1 MKEILSNKL
10 FKHSAR
16 TIAVLI
22 LLACAGGPA
31 DLNEFTSYF
40 LPETATAQAGD
51 GRYHFT
57 QQFLYLDDYSDTL
70 RPEKDINSQAWAK
83 YAGVDETIAYNYF
96 YTESANNT
104 LPNRLMLKGN
114 KAAVTYLQLAKS
126 IEKSYQPSVYSWEEG
141 SKDSLVLVEAFT
153 KTQQLARSTTDPFL
167 KERYGF
173 QAVKL
178 AMILEQPDNCVKLYD
193 ELIKPLKTKTFISD
207 WAFSRKAGATMA
219 LGDTAKALYE
229 FAQLFD
235 RCPSRRREAD
245 LSLRIKGIRFQEKAL
260 GYCQNNAEKA
270 AVYALS
276 AIQPLEDG
284 LPMLKKVTE
293 LNPKNALIE
302 LITAREINKNEY
314 YANGEMPYVEDT
326 LAYEKRREESKSY
339 FEQLG
344 DFCVENASNK
354 ALGNPSFWYTSASYV
369 AYVNKDY
376 KKSEEY
382 LTQAKAAPAPNDY
395 LKQQMD
401 IQEVLLLIAQQE
413 GITPEFEGKVIGMLE
428 KLNKSENFRIVNA
441 YTRACG
447 LLAKMYRG
455 QPTEEKKSGGWW
467 SSCSSKSS
475 GEVSATHLAKAFLL
489 EAAASWQSRPVNA
502 DGYAPAFATNSDRYA
517 LEDSTSIETLREAIS
532 YAKQPQLDNFGKRL
546 VGLSGVNADYLNVV
560 LGRRLLGEHQYV
572 QAAEVWKNVS
582 PKTWTESP
590 FSDYLTENPFYIKP
604 DNGQS
609 PSQTLTPAAFAARM
623 VQLETQMNAG
633 DAQAAY
639 LLGCGAYNMG
649 YFGNSWLLLNRQRS
663 SSEYEYTYP
672 PRDLTGVDYYTSA
685 KAKTYFEKALQL
697 TKDPELAAKAAFGAS
712 LCEESTFYVFKANE
726 GRDLGY
732 DEATQVAFK
741 KRMNEEQKKRLGKY
755 FDLLRRNYANS
766 AYTKEIIEEC
776 STYRDFVGQ

>member
-1 MKEILSNKL
+1 M
-10 FKHSAR
+10 
-16 TIAVLI
+16 
-22 LLACAGGPA
+22 
-31 DLNEFTSYF
+31 
-40 LPETATAQAGD
+40 
-51 GRYHFT
+51 
-57 QQFLYLDDYSDTL
+57 DDYSDTL
-70 RPEKDINSQAWAK
+70 RPDKDINAKAWAA
-83 YAGVDETIAYNYF
+83 YSGVDEAIAYNYF
-96 YTESANNT
+96 YTESANNS

-141 SKDSLVLVEAFT
+141 SKDSLALVEAFT
-153 KTQQLARSTTDPFL
+153 KSQQLARSTNDPFL

-178 AMILEQPDNCVKLYD
+178 AMILEQPDACLKLYD

-245 LSLRIKGIRFQEKAL
+245 LSLRIKGVRFQEKAL
-260 GYCQNNAEKA
+260 DYCQNNAEKA
-270 AVYALS
+270 AVYAIS

-293 LNPKNALIE
+293 LNPKNTLIE
-302 LITAREINKNEY
+302 LITAREINKNEF

-326 LAYEKRREESKSY
+326 LAYEKRRGESKSY

-344 DFCVENASNK
+344 DFCADNATNK
-354 ALGNPSFWYTSASYV
+354 ALSNPSFWYTSASYV

-382 LTQAKAAPAPNDY
+382 LTQAKAAPTQNDY

-413 GITPEFEGKVIGMLE
+413 GITSEFEGKVIGMLE

-467 SSCSSKSS
+467 SSCSSKSADD
-475 GEVSATHLAKAFLL
+475 VPATNLAKAFLL
-489 EAAASWQSRPVNA
+489 EAAASWQSRPTNS
-502 DGYAPAFATNSDRYA
+502 DGYALAFATNSDRYA
-517 LEDSTSIETLREAIS
+517 LEDSTSIETLREAITYTQQAQS
-532 YAKQPQLDNFGKRL
+532 EDFGKRL
-546 VGLSGVNADYLNVV
+546 IKLSGMNVDYLQVV
-560 LGRRLLGEHQYV
+560 VGRRLLGEHQYA
-572 QAAEVWKNVS
+572 QATEVWKKVS
-582 PKTWTESP
+582 PQTWKASP
-590 FSDYLTENPFYIKP
+590 FSDYLTANPFFLSP
-604 DNGQS
+604 DNGQA
-609 PSQTLTPAAFAARM
+609 PNQALTPAQFASRM
-623 VQLETQMNAG
+623 VELETKMNAG
-633 DAQAAY
+633 DAQSAY

-663 SSEYEYTYP
+663 SSEYEYMYP
-672 PRDLTGVDYYTSA
+672 PRDLTNVDYYTAA

-697 TKDPELAAKAAFGAS
+697 TKDPELAAKAAYGAS
-712 LCEESTFYVFKANE
+712 LCEANAFYVFRADA

-732 DEATQVAFK
+732 DDATQAAFK
-741 KRMNEEQKKRLGKY
+741 KRMSEEQKKRLGKY

-766 AYTKEIIEEC
+766 NYTKEVIEEC

>member
-10 FKHSAR
+10 FKRSAR
-16 TIAVLI
+16 TIAVLV

-141 SKDSLVLVEAFT
+141 SKDSLVLVEAFA
-153 KTQQLARSTTDPFL
+153 KSQQLARSTTDPFL

-245 LSLRIKGIRFQEKAL
+245 LSLRIKGVRFQEKAL
-260 GYCQNNAEKA
+260 DYCQNNAEKA

-326 LAYEKRREESKSY
+326 LAYEKRRGESKSY

-344 DFCVENASNK
+344 DFCADNATNK
-354 ALGNPSFWYTSASYV
+354 ALNNPSFWYTSASYV

-395 LKQQMD
+395 LKQQME

-413 GITPEFEGKVIGMLE
+413 GITSEFEGKVIGMLE

-475 GEVSATHLAKAFLL
+475 GDVSATHLAKAFLL

-502 DGYAPAFATNSDRYA
+502 DGYAPAFATNLDRYA
-517 LEDSTSIETLREAIS
+517 VEDSTSIATLREAIS
-532 YAKQPQLDNFGKRL
+532 YAQQPQLDDFGKRL
-546 VGLSGVNADYLNVV
+546 MGLSGVNADYLNVV
-560 LGRRLLGEHQYV
+560 LGRRLLG
-572 QAAEVWKNVS
+572 
-582 PKTWTESP
+582 
-590 FSDYLTENPFYIKP
+590 
-604 DNGQS
+604 
-609 PSQTLTPAAFAARM
+609 
-623 VQLETQMNAG
+623 
-633 DAQAAY
+633 
-639 LLGCGAYNMG
+639 
-649 YFGNSWLLLNRQRS
+649 
-663 SSEYEYTYP
+663 
-672 PRDLTGVDYYTSA
+672 
-685 KAKTYFEKALQL
+685 
-697 TKDPELAAKAAFGAS
+697 
-712 LCEESTFYVFKANE
+712 
-726 GRDLGY
+726 
-732 DEATQVAFK
+732 
-741 KRMNEEQKKRLGKY
+741 
-755 FDLLRRNYANS
+755 
-766 AYTKEIIEEC
+766 
-776 STYRDFVGQ
+776 